1 MVLNTMLQDFIYD
14 KFQIEE
20 EDQMKNMMGPH
31 VLSDPDIAESLMEI
45 EEAMFKIMGS
55 EGMNM

>member
-1 MVLNTMLQDFIYD
+1 
-14 KFQIEE
+14 
-20 EDQMKNMMGPH
+20 MKNMKGPH

-45 EEAMFKIMGS
+45 EAAMFKIMGS